1 MVVLW
6 LKVPMSNAAVVG
18 STPSLGAKI
27 PQSVCGTAKKKKD
40 RTSLFYL
47 LTNEYILISHYTQL
61 SSVTQSCVTLC
72 DPMNHSTPGLPVHQ
86 QHPESTQTHV
96 H

>member
-27 PQSVCGTAKKKKD
+27 PQSVCGTAKKKKRQD
-40 RTSLFYL
+40 IIIF
-47 LTNEYILISHYTQL
+47 IF
-61 SSVTQSCVTLC
+61 
-72 DPMNHSTPGLPVHQ
+72 
-86 QHPESTQTHV
+86 
-96 H
+96 